1 MIWFSCHSENFGFF
15 GREDTFAFISRLG
28 FRYID
33 VAARSFMP
41 QSEIVAAPEPGARII
56 RDLGETYA
64 LKPDELFLGPLEID
78 GANIDPSAGDAA
90 HDPEAYRRFEVICRY
105 ARMAGFSSV
114 MGAAGTENA
123 ALGYEHS
130 FENASAVLTKLVMI
144 AADNG
149 VAYHVEPSRNS
160 LLNTPEKALRMIGAA
175 PGLKYTLDFLHYQIN
190 AVPLRDSMRLI
201 PHAGHMHARQ
211 AAAGIGK
218 CDYERGE
225 IDYDPIVQRL
235 CAMEWSG
242 GIAMEF
248 WNGPEQDA
256 QGICPVEQN
265 IRMKYELKC
274 LIRKYGAKTLPL
286 IET

>member
-1 MIWFSCHSENFGFF
+1 MIWFSCHSENFGFL

-28 FRYID
+28 FHYID
-33 VAARSFMP
+33 IAARSFMP
-41 QSEIVAAPEPGARII
+41 QTEIAAAPEPGAKVI
-56 RDLGETYA
+56 RNLAETYA
-64 LKPDELFLGPLEID
+64 LKPDELFLGPLEIN
-78 GANIDPSAGDAA
+78 GESIDPSAGNTA
-90 HDPEAYRRFEVICRY
+90 HDPEAYRRFEIICRY
-105 ARMAGFSSV
+105 ARMAGFNSV
-114 MGAAGTENA
+114 MGSAGTENA

-130 FENASAVLTKLVMI
+130 FENASAVLAKLVMI
-144 AADNG
+144 AADKG
-149 VAYHVEPSRNS
+149 LAYHVEPSRNS
-160 LLNTPEKALRMIGAA
+160 LLNTPEKALRMIDAA

-190 AVPLRDSMRLI
+190 AIPLRESMRLI

-225 IDYDPIVQRL
+225 IDYDAIVRQL
-235 CAMEWSG
+235 CLTEWTG

-265 IRMKYELKC
+265 IRMRYELRC
-274 LIRKYGAKTLPL
+274 LIRKHSKAAMKEDLL
-286 IET
+286 